1 MEANFGS
8 ALCWSSRPARASSSL
23 ATTDSRGDNIAGGGS
38 GSDDHDDAEEDDDS
52 KDGQA
57 CFLSCLYVL
66 LGHLRKVQNEVD
78 EDEDEEDGKD
88 STDWLMR
95 ELLSLMS
102 PSFPPVALALHQLRD
117 EASVTEAEC
126 ACLIQCLWGLA
137 REIVPR
143 NVVDKRVLEHSRTFL
158 MWLMSRAASSKD
170 YVKKQSAR
178 AHLIKKSEAA
188 AAAAA
193 APASSAAT
201 TTTPA
206 AATATPATATESA
219 SLISEDVTV
228 SSSSPDVSKADAKV
242 ETVHFY
248 CSLLMERLEPGHAAH
263 LKVDGEWLDGAY
275 SSGGVLQKQKELL
288 PDTPGTKDGAA
299 VERDGGESTTLE
311 VVWWEAAK
319 RLLLSCPF
327 STNMEVLRCGA
338 LRGSP
343 LRTVPVEA
351 TPHALS

>member
-143 NVVDKRVLEHSRTFL
+143 NVVDKRVLEHSRMFL

-178 AHLIKKSEAA
+178 AHLIKKSEA

-299 VERDGGESTTLE
+299 AERDGGESTTLE

-343 LRTVPVEA
+343 LRTLPVEA